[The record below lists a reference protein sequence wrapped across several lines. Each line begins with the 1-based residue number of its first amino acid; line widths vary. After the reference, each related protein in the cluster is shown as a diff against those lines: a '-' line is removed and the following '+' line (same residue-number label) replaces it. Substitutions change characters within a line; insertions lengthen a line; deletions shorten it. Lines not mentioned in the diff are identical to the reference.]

1 MNNSGFYWLGGSEEQ
16 EVLLKGKYER
26 EPEKELYFL
35 VSVGPKRCERRK
47 MKARVCPEMDEILK
61 WIHERLL
68 NELSVVD
75 DELMAWLFAE
85 KTPETP
91 NKPLQHMLF
100 QVVPSS
106 AEMLLATFGSVGVDE
121 IADAF
126 GLDYFRWEPLL
137 LFPDQAVEWIKLY
150 FHHTELAHL
159 MITRD
164 FFEKH
169 SDLDDEVTD
178 PPFIFF
184 SRSRSFTIALN
195 G

>member
-1 MNNSGFYWLGGSEEQ
+1 MNNSGFYWLGGSGEE
-16 EVLLKGKYER
+16 EIPLNGKYEH

-35 VSVGPKRCERRK
+35 VSVGPKRCDRRK
-47 MKARVCPEMDEILK
+47 MKAQVCPEMEEILK
-61 WIHERLL
+61 WIYEGLL

-75 DELMAWLFAE
+75 DEFMAWLFAE
-85 KTPETP
+85 KKPELP
-91 NKPLQHMLF
+91 KKPLQHMLF

-106 AEMLLATFGSVGVDE
+106 AEMLLAAFGSIGVDE
-121 IADAF
+121 IANAF

-137 LFPDQAVEWIKLY
+137 LFPDEAVEWINLY
-150 FHHTELAHL
+150 FQHTELAHL

-169 SDLDDEVTD
+169 SDPDDEVTD
-178 PPFIFF
+178 PPVVFF